1 MLAWAGGVPMW
12 RRLRLR
18 RLRSEPRAEILAAWG
33 EALRT
38 LDLAGIRRRRAETYL
53 ELASRVTSTGVLTD
67 EAELALR
74 NLARLA
80 TTASYAAAPPSE
92 VGTRQA
98 MSDAKTV
105 VRSARRRVARWQRIA
120 AALDPRGLP
129 A

>member
-1 MLAWAGGVPMW
+1 MW

-105 VRSARRRVARWQRIA
+105 VRSARRRGARWQRIA
-120 AALDPRGLP
+120 ASLDPRGLP

>member
-1 MLAWAGGVPMW
+1 MW
-12 RRLRLR
+12 RWLRLR
-18 RLRSEPRAEILAAWG
+18 RSRRESRAGILAAWG

-53 ELASRVTSTGVLTD
+53 ELASRVTSTGVLSE
-67 EAELALR
+67 EAELALGH
-74 NLARLA
+74 LARLA
-80 TTASYAAAPPSE
+80 TTASYAASPPSE

-98 MSDAKTV
+98 MSDARTV
-105 VRSARRRVARWQRIA
+105 VRSARRRVAPWQRIA